1 VTPPYGH
8 HYATGLILLFVTF
21 VLSSVSSLRGT
32 ARALMIL
39 TDLVPLP
46 CPLTPCSWW
55 TGRLWLLRLGYYKL
69 TRPKEVADDWVWI
82 LDHSVQVGPEKCLL
96 ILGVR
101 LSRLPPTSCCLGHA
115 DVEPIELRP
124 VRHST
129 GDVVWEQLEEAAEKT
144 GPPREIL
151 SDGGGD
157 LQAGIRRFCDGHPQ
171 TCAIYDV
178 THKLAVLV
186 KAFLSDTNA
195 WSRFCQGAAHMKQ
208 CLQQTPLAALAPPA
222 QKSKARFMNVDRLG
236 RWASRVLDILAA
248 DPVVTEAVTLS
259 AYTKLDKVSW
269 LAAFRDDV
277 KVWTG
282 IFDMVD
288 ATQQVVRQEG
298 FHAHCGQHVEAALEQ
313 LELPDSVIVFRDHVL
328 EFIRMESAKAA
339 PDERL
344 VGSSE
349 VIESVFGK
357 MKHLEGAQSKQGFTG
372 LILGAAAM
380 VAPTDQ
386 QVVRA
391 AMETVSTTEVQQWC
405 RDHVGESVQ
414 AQRRR
419 LFAASTSSGTKPG

>member
-1 VTPPYGH
+1 MLV
-8 HYATGLILLFVTF
+8 FVTF

-32 ARALMIL
+32 ARALEIL
-39 TDLVPLP
+39 TTLVPFPL
-46 CPLTPCSWW
+46 PLTPCSWW

-69 TRPKEVADDWVWI
+69 TRPKEMADDWVWI
-82 LDHSVQVGPEKCLL
+82 VDHSVQVGPEKCLL

-101 LSRLPPTSCCLGHA
+101 LSRLSLTSCCLGHA

-129 GDVVWEQLEEAAEKT
+129 GEIVWEQLEEAANKT
-144 GPPREIL
+144 GIPREIL

-157 LQAGIRRFCDGHPQ
+157 LQAGIRRFCEAHPH

-178 THKLAVLV
+178 THKLALLV
-186 KAFLSDTNA
+186 KAFLSDTDA
-195 WSRFCQGAAHMKQ
+195 WSRFCQGAAQMKQ
-208 CLQQTPLAALAPPA
+208 RLQQTPLAALAPPA
-222 QKSKARFMNVDRLG
+222 QPSKARFMNVDRLG
-236 RWASRVLDILAA
+236 RWASQVLDILEA
-248 DPVVTEAVTLS
+248 DPVVTEAVRLS
-259 AYTKLDKVSW
+259 AQAHLDKVNW
-269 LAAFRDDV
+269 LDTFRDDV
-277 KVWTG
+277 EIWAT
-282 IFDMVD
+282 IFAIVD
-288 ATQQVVRQEG
+288 VTQQAVRQEG
-298 FHAHCGQHVEAALEQ
+298 FQAHCVQEVETAIERMD
-313 LELPDSVIVFRDHVL
+313 LPDSVIAFRDRVL
-328 EFIRMESAKAA
+328 EFVRTESAKAA

-357 MKHLEGAQSKQGFTG
+357 VKHLEGAQSKQGFTG

-391 AMETVSTTEVQQWC
+391 AMETVSATEVQHWC
-405 RDHVGESVQ
+405 REHVGESVQ